1 MVKVY
6 YFDIFGKAEPI
17 RMLLSKAG
25 VPFED
30 VRLTDEMLAGL
41 KAEGVLDFG
50 QVPMVE
56 LDDGTKLCQ
65 TNAILGY
72 LAHLYGFKPED
83 PFMVYW
89 GEAILTYYEQDFIQK
104 HLYSI
109 YFAADEETKA
119 KNLETFLSTHA
130 PKFLDH
136 FGKRLTKGKFICG
149 DKLTW
154 YDFVVTG
161 MWVNLAENPLNP
173 VKDLFANMLET
184 KSSDRVK

>member
-1 MVKVY
+1 
-6 YFDIFGKAEPI
+6 
-17 RMLLSKAG
+17 MLLSKAG

-89 GEAILTYYEQDFIQK
+89 GEAILTYYE
-104 HLYSI
+104 
-109 YFAADEETKA
+109 
-119 KNLETFLSTHA
+119 
-130 PKFLDH
+130 
-136 FGKRLTKGKFICG
+136 
-149 DKLTW
+149 
-154 YDFVVTG
+154 
-161 MWVNLAENPLNP
+161 
-173 VKDLFANMLET
+173 
-184 KSSDRVK
+184 